1 MKKHNK
7 KRNTAFLF
15 EALIR
20 ELTKSIVNK
29 DNQKKTTVVEILK
42 KHFQKGTVLSEEL
55 QLYKD
60 VLETSG
66 LDEKTA
72 ERLLGRAQ
80 HHHGRLNKKKIFEEQ
95 SRVIKKINTTFGSSL
110 YGSFVPN
117 YKSIATLAQIFG
129 EKTPVKTK
137 VLLEAKIL
145 ENLTANKETKSQNNL
160 QPIDNLVISTFTKTF
175 NNKYENLLP
184 EQKKLLTK
192 YIISTGLNEVD
203 FKVFLA
209 EELTRITKK
218 IEDSFSIKEVREDE
232 NMISSTKLVL
242 EKVGDINISNIS
254 ENDLLK
260 IMKLQGLA
268 KEYESDDN

>member
-29 DNQKKTTVVEILK
+29 DYQKKTTVIEILK
-42 KHFQKGTVLSEEL
+42 KHFQKGSVLSEEL

-60 VLETSG
+60 VLDTSG

-80 HHHGRLNKKKIFEEQ
+80 HYYSKLNKGKIFEEQ
-95 SRVIKKINTTFGSSL
+95 SRIIKKINAEFGSSL

-145 ENLTANKETKSQNNL
+145 ESLTSNKETKSQKNL
-160 QPIDNLVISTFTKTF
+160 QPIDNLIISTFAKSF
-175 NNKYENLLP
+175 NDKYENLLP

-203 FKVFLA
+203 FKVFVS
-209 EELTRITKK
+209 EELRRITDK
-218 IEDSFSIKEVREDE
+218 IQDSFSIKEVKEDK

-242 EKVGDINISNIS
+242 EKIEDINVSNIS

-260 IMKLQGLA
+260 IMKLQSLA

>member
-1 MKKHNK
+1 MIPLKTIEDLINKHSILEKDLSSGKIDKKLFAEKSKEYSDLNEVMNDAK
-7 KRNTAFLF
+7 KYISF
-15 EALIR
+15 ENDKK
-20 ELTKSIVNK
+20 EL
-29 DNQKKTTVVEILK
+29 E
-42 KHFQKGTVLSEEL
+42 
-55 QLYKD
+55 
-60 VLETSG
+60 
-66 LDEKTA
+66 
-72 ERLLGRAQ
+72 
-80 HHHGRLNKKKIFEEQ
+80 KIFEEQ

-145 ENLTANKETKSQNNL
+145 DNLTANKETKSQNNL

-209 EELTRITKK
+209 EELTRITNK
-218 IEDSFSIKEVREDE
+218 IEESFSIKEVREDE

-242 EKVGDINISNIS
+242 EKISNINVSNIS

-260 IMKLQGLA
+260 IMKLQGLV